1 MSFTELVLSSLA
13 DEKTENITEEQIK
26 CVWNAALLDI
36 SIFAK
41 HDPDGFTTHVNS
53 TVQQSFPGCEVN

>member
-1 MSFTELVLSSLA
+1 MSLTELVLYGLA

-26 CVWNAALLDI
+26 CVWDAALLDF
-36 SIFAK
+36 SIFSK
-41 HDPDGFTTHVNS
+41 HDPDGFTTYVNS